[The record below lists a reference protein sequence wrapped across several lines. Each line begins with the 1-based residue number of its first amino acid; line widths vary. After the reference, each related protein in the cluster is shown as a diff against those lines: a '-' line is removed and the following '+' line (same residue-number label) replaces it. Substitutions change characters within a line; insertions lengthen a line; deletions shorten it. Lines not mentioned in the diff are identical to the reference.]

1 MPQLDTT
8 IDRSAQSPERMAA
21 AIVTAFSMKTDP
33 AAAKAI
39 LFVFCANQEPAEA

>member
-8 IDRSAQSPERMAA
+8 MDRSTESPVRMAA
-21 AIVTAFSMKTDP
+21 AIVAAFSMKTSP